1 MGAPMQTKNDER
13 PGRTLND
20 GDKQSGDPP
29 AGELELS
36 TEDWKA
42 KVDRLT
48 DVVCLLLT
56 KNQRM
61 RMALSTHSGD
71 EQSDDSF

>member
-1 MGAPMQTKNDER
+1 MGAPMQTENDER
-13 PGRTLND
+13 PERTLND
-20 GDKQSGDPP
+20 GEKQSGDPQ
-29 AGELELS
+29 AGVLELP

-48 DVVCLLLT
+48 DVVCLLLM